1 MPRRPRLH
9 VLRKDGRPADP
20 TAGDGRVRVADAT
33 PAVTAAAAAF
43 ADGTTAL
50 VDAATAAR
58 PRRHPWDEVCDGSVW
73 AGPVGVPLAR
83 HDVIVE
89 LLHGAAEIEHS
100 LLVQYLYAAYSLE
113 TNPDRLD
120 RDAPSD
126 AINLIRMWRDS
137 IVTIAVQEMGHL
149 LTIQNLLHFVGG
161 PLNFEREDFPF
172 KSELYP
178 FHFALRPLDRT
189 TLAMYIVAEMPLD
202 PSPEIFP
209 PEVADAV
216 AKELQ
221 EQEDC
226 INRVGML
233 YERLAEHFS
242 KLDDRVFRPESL
254 AFQARRLD
262 WGGDSELLV
271 REIAS
276 RQGALDAIEEIGRQG
291 EGFSGRDDRESHF
304 SRFVA
309 IFRHREFPD
318 PAQGRGWVP
327 TRRVATNP
335 RTTRLVLPDN
345 AREGLRPID
354 ADSLSAVQ
362 IVADETLWW
371 ARLFTFDTACSCT
384 RSTTRCAPA
393 TSPCR
398 GTRGRGCSATS

>member
-1 MPRRPRLH
+1 
-9 VLRKDGRPADP
+9 VQ
-20 TAGDGRVRVADAT
+20 
-33 PAVTAAAAAF
+33 
-43 ADGTTAL
+43 
-50 VDAATAAR
+50 
-58 PRRHPWDEVCDGSVW
+58 
-73 AGPVGVPLAR
+73 GVEALAR

-178 FHFALRPLDRT
+178 FQFALRPLNRT

-262 WGGDSELLV
+262 WVET
-271 REIAS
+271 AS
-276 RQGALDAIEEIGRQG
+276 SWCARSRRGR
-291 EGFSGRDDRESHF
+291 
-304 SRFVA
+304 
-309 IFRHREFPD
+309 
-318 PAQGRGWVP
+318 
-327 TRRVATNP
+327 
-335 RTTRLVLPDN
+335 
-345 AREGLRPID
+345 
-354 ADSLSAVQ
+354 
-362 IVADETLWW
+362 
-371 ARLFTFDTACSCT
+371 T
-384 RSTTRCAPA
+384 RSTPSRRSDGRARVSADGTTASRTSAASSRSLVTASSRTPPRGEAGCRLAGWRRIPAPRVSCCPTTRARACGLSTP
-393 TSPCR
+393 
-398 GTRGRGCSATS
+398 TR